1 MLNPQL
7 TSSTDVDDGGFPP
20 VLTVDEVAVILR
32 VDRKTA
38 YAVIAEGALPGV
50 RRFGRCIRVSRDALL
65 DWLGRGDEPKQVR
78 ARRA

>member
-1 MLNPQL
+1 MLTPQL
-7 TSSTDVDDGGFPP
+7 SSPTDIDNGSLPP
-20 VLTVDEVAVILR
+20 VLTVDEVAVLLR

-65 DWLGRGDEPKQVR
+65 DWLGRGEESKPVR